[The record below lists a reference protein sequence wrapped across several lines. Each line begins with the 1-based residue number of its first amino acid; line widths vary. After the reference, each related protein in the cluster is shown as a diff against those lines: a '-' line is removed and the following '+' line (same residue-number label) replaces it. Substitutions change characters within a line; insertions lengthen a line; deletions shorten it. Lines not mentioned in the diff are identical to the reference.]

1 MVGTVTIGSVDK
13 GSLEEAE
20 RQIMLFLNPPT
31 ANVGETYPGRVV
43 NITKFGA
50 FVNILPGR
58 DGLLHISKIG
68 QGKRID
74 RVEDVF
80 NLGDEVQVKVDDVD
94 PNGKVS
100 LSLAGAVEIPDSA
113 VSSGGGDRDR
123 APRERAPRD
132 DAPAAAGDR
141 ESVSFE
147 DAFDAEVRQ
156 EFGDLGPA
164 ATSGDAGGGRG
175 GERRGGGGR
184 GGERRGGGRSRR

>member
-1 MVGTVTIGSVDK
+1 
-13 GSLEEAE
+13 
-20 RQIMLFLNPPT
+20 
-31 ANVGETYPGRVV
+31 
-43 NITKFGA
+43 
-50 FVNILPGR
+50 VNILPGR

-74 RVEDVF
+74 KVEDVF

-113 VSSGGGDRDR
+113 VSSGGGDRGPRDH
-123 APRERAPRD
+123 APRES
-132 DAPAAAGDR
+132 APAEGGDR
-141 ESVSFE
+141 ETVSFE

-164 ATSGDAGGGRG
+164 ASGGDTGGGRG
-175 GERRGGGGR
+175 SERRGNDRGRRGGGGR
-184 GGERRGGGRSRR
+184 GRR